1 MRREREGGLLRMG
14 SFQHTA
20 QVTNPDGHRII
31 KSRGF
36 FVCLCLLFLLMGV
49 TYFIVLVQGYCHY
62 VQPFLYF
69 EGE

>member
-1 MRREREGGLLRMG
+1 MG
-14 SFQHTA
+14 SSQHTA
-20 QVTNPDGHRII
+20 QVTNPYGHRII
-31 KSRGF
+31 KSQ

-49 TYFIVLVQGYCHY
+49 TYFIVLVRGYCHY